1 MPAAMSESV
10 LRTDVLIFGGGVA
23 GLWLLD
29 ELRRAGFAA
38 LLVEKTALGTGQ
50 TVGSQGIIHGG
61 LKYMFD
67 GNLTAPAKAISDMP
81 GLWRDCLAGTREPN
95 LADVPVRS
103 QHCYIWGTGSIA
115 SRVLVK
121 GAGMALKAAP
131 TAVDDADR
139 PPALREASGTV
150 LRVPEPVLDTVR
162 MVEAFKQRNAGSI
175 LHATDVDF
183 TGTIDTVRLTS
194 ATGRTL
200 SIKPAHVIFTA
211 GEGNAALRDKA
222 NLPPD
227 AMQRRPLHMAMLRGP
242 LPELFGH
249 CIAYPKPRI
258 TVTAAKDAAGRT
270 VWQLGGQIAEDGVKM
285 EFDAYLAHTR
295 KEVAAC
301 LPHVPLAGVE
311 FSSYRIDRAEAA
323 NPKGQLPDDVHLVRE
338 HNVTTAWPTKLALA
352 PRLAQ
357 RILESLSDTP
367 RSGPIDIPDFPT
379 PPVALAPWDEPQ
391 RTWNPI

>member
-1 MPAAMSESV
+1 MSESV
-10 LRTDVLIFGGGVA
+10 LRADVLIFGGGVA

-29 ELRRAGFAA
+29 ALRRAGYAA

-67 GNLTAPAKAISDMP
+67 GNLTAPAKAISEMP
-81 GLWRDCLAGTREPN
+81 GLWRDCLSGAREPS
-95 LADVPVRS
+95 LAGVPIRS

-121 GAGMALKAAP
+121 GAGLALKAAP
-131 TAVDDADR
+131 TTVEDADR
-139 PPALREASGTV
+139 PVALREASGSV
-150 LRVPEPVLDTVR
+150 LRVPEPVLDTVQ
-162 MVEAFKQRNAGSI
+162 MVQAFACRNADSLMHATSAAFQPSPDGSI
-175 LHATDVDF
+175 HS
-183 TGTIDTVRLTS
+183 VRLT
-194 ATGRTL
+194 APDGRQTTVQCSHL
-200 SIKPAHVIFTA
+200 VFAA

-222 NLPPD
+222 NLPSN

-258 TVTAAKDAAGRT
+258 TVTASKDAQGRT

-285 EFDAYLAHTR
+285 DFDAYLAHTR
-295 KEVAAC
+295 EEVAAC

-357 RILESLSDTP
+357 RVLESLTDLP
-367 RSGPIDIPDFPT
+367 RSGQVDVRDWPPPPI
-379 PPVALAPWDEPQ
+379 ARAPWDEPQ
-391 RTWNPI
+391 RTWKPL